1 MHDHSGRLGAA
12 AVLNTSFGAVQVLVG
27 LAIGSV
33 VVLADAAHQAV
44 DAMGLITAYVAVR
57 IARRPAD
64 ATWSF
69 GFGKADAL
77 GGFTSGLLL
86 VGSVVWIAF
95 ESIRRLADP
104 QDVPGGSIIAIGLLA
119 ILVNGTGVVLVG
131 HRHDD
136 DAVSMR
142 AARLHLLTDL
152 AGSVVVV
159 GAGVVLLAGGP
170 AWIDPVSSL
179 ALSAVVL
186 VTTLR
191 LLRGAVQVLL
201 DRAPRG
207 CDEIASLI
215 RSEPEITDVHHVHVR
230 PLGGGR
236 RSLTA
241 HVVVEGST
249 SVHELAPMIRQV
261 EERLRGVAITHT
273 TLQVECHPCT
283 EPVHV
288 IRA

>member
-1 MHDHSGRLGAA
+1 MHDHPGRLGAA
-12 AVLNTSFGAVQVLVG
+12 AILNTTFGVVQVLVG

-57 IARRPAD
+57 VARRPAD

-86 VGSVVWIAF
+86 FGSVAWIAF

-104 QDVPGGSIIAIGLLA
+104 QDVPGASIIAIGLVA
-119 ILVNGTGVVLVG
+119 ILVNGTGVLLVG
-131 HRHDD
+131 HGHGD
-136 DAVSMR
+136 DAVSLR

-152 AGSVVVV
+152 GGSVVVV
-159 GAGVVLLAGGP
+159 VAGALLLAGGP

-179 ALSAVVL
+179 ALSAVVF

-191 LLRGAVQVLL
+191 LLRSAVRVLL
-201 DRAPRG
+201 DRAPSG
-207 CDEIASLI
+207 CEEVTSLI
-215 RSEPEITDVHHVHVR
+215 RSEPDLSDVHHVHVR

-236 RSLTA
+236 RSVTA
-241 HVVVEGST
+241 HLVVDGSA
-249 SVHELAPMIRQV
+249 SVHDLEPMIGRI
-261 EERLRGVAITHT
+261 EERLRGAAITHT
-273 TLQVECHPCT
+273 TLQLECHPCR
-283 EPVHV
+283 ELVHET
-288 IRA
+288 R